1 MKISIKALCR
11 LIKEQKKTICLQ
23 VPHGDNNI
31 AIPIKNER
39 QIANP
44 NHDQLGTPSKLSLLN
59 KITKAN
65 STLHPSTES

>member
-1 MKISIKALCR
+1 M
-11 LIKEQKKTICLQ
+11 
-23 VPHGDNNI
+23 PHGDNNMV
-31 AIPIKNER
+31 IPIKNER

-65 STLHPSTES
+65 STLHPSTESKILITLIIATYALLH